1 MFNSYVRLPEG
12 HKGDGVEGWE
22 IPPPKNHSHGIKP
35 MTSVF
40 IDAKPCDPSNHR
52 EINWL
57 YGIIRIIIIS
67 SSSSRRNI
75 IIIIIISSSSMYVM

>member
-52 EINWL
+52 EINCF
-57 YGIIRIIIIS
+57 
-67 SSSSRRNI
+67 
-75 IIIIIISSSSMYVM
+75 YVLLLLLTLLLLLLVVVVVVVCNVMSCHVM